1 MAQRLVAAVFGY
13 VFDFLFILDS
23 THYVDRV
30 STALADKI
38 LPAVDWSV
46 ILKLELV
53 DGLLTLLRH
62 QPRGVKDLMVPVF
75 DRAFQRAFNY
85 RSLFS
90 SCVDRAIGPSVLCG
104 LESCPVQ
111 PLGPLDVKDAS

>member
-1 MAQRLVAAVFGY
+1 MAKRLVAAVFEY

-30 STALADKI
+30 SVALADRI
-38 LPAVDWSV
+38 LPAIDWS
-46 ILKLELV
+46 IISKLELV

-62 QPRGVKDLMVPVF
+62 QPLRVKALMVPVF

-111 PLGPLDVKDAS
+111 PLGPLDVRDAS